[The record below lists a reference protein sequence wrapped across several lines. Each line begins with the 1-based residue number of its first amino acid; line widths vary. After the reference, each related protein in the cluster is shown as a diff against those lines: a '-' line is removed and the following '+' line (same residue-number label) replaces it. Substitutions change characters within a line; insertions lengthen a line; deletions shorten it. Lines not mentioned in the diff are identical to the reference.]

1 MKPPPFEYYAPT
13 TVTETVGLLRQYGDA
28 AKVLAGG
35 QSLMPL
41 LNFRLARPAALVDI
55 NGVGGLDYLRRED
68 GWLAIGALV
77 RQRTAELSAL
87 VAEACPLLAEALP
100 LVGHFQIRNRGTIG
114 GSLAH
119 ADPAAEL
126 GAVALALGAELRI
139 QGQRGGRLVSANQF
153 FVSYLTT
160 VLAAD
165 ELLVEARFPTAR
177 ARTGYAFVEFAR
189 RHGDFALVGVAAVVS
204 LDGTDRCADVRL
216 AFTGVG
222 PIPVLFTDEEG
233 ILRGEPLKPQAMNA
247 LAERAAGSLET
258 ESDVH
263 ASAEYRRE
271 LAGVL
276 AEQALQAAAARSGR
290 SNQKGVHS

>member
-1 MKPPPFEYYAPT
+1 
-13 TVTETVGLLRQYGDA
+13 VSLLRHYGEDG
-28 AKVLAGG
+28 KVLAGG

-41 LNFRLARPAALVDI
+41 LNFRLARPAAIVDI
-55 NGVGGLDYLRRED
+55 NGVEELDYLHQED

-77 RQRTAELSAL
+77 RQRDAELSAL
-87 VAEACPLLAEALP
+87 VTATCPLLAEALP
-100 LVGHFQIRNRGTIG
+100 FIGHFQIRNRGTVV

-139 QGQRGGRLVSANQF
+139 QSTRGTRTVPAEQF

-160 VLAAD
+160 AVAPD
-165 ELLVEARFPTAR
+165 ELLVEARFPAAR
-177 ARTGYAFVEFAR
+177 PRTGYAFAEFAR
-189 RHGDFALVGVAAVVS
+189 RHGDFALVGVAAIVEQ
-204 LDGTDRCADVRL
+204 DPARRCAEVRL

-222 PIPVLFTDEEG
+222 PVPILCTDEQG
-233 ILRGEPLKPQAMNA
+233 VLCGEPFTSQAMNA
-247 LAERAAGSLET
+247 FAERAAASFEA
-258 ESDVH
+258 EPDIH

-276 AEQALQAAAARSGR
+276 AERALQSAAARCKIG
-290 SNQKGVHS
+290 N

>member
-1 MKPPPFEYYAPT
+1 MKPPPFEYFDPT
-13 TVTETVGLLRQYGDA
+13 TIGEAVSVLQQYGDD

-41 LNFRLARPAALVDI
+41 LNFRLARPAAVVDI
-55 NGVGGLDYLRRED
+55 NGVRELDYLRRED
-68 GWLAIGALV
+68 GWLAVGALV

-87 VAEACPLLAEALP
+87 VAEACPMLAEALP
-100 LVGHFQIRNRGTIG
+100 LIGHFQIRNRGTVA

-126 GAVALALGAELRI
+126 GAVAVALGAELRI
-139 QGQRGGRLVSANQF
+139 MSASEIRTVPAAEF

-160 VLAAD
+160 ALAPN

-177 ARTGYAFVEFAR
+177 PRTGYAFTEFVR
-189 RHGDFALVGVAAVVS
+189 RHGDFALVGVAAVMER
-204 LDGTDRCADVRL
+204 DEDHRCRDVRL

-222 PIPVLFTDEEG
+222 PVPLLFSDEKG
-233 ILRGEPLKPQAMNA
+233 QLRGELLTVRKMNAFAERITAELKP
-247 LAERAAGSLET
+247 
-258 ESDVH
+258 ESDLH

-271 LAGVL
+271 LAAVL
-276 AEQALQAAAARSGR
+276 AERALSVAAERAAES
-290 SNQKGVHS
+290 H

>member
-1 MKPPPFEYYAPT
+1 MKPPSFEYHAPT
-13 TVTETVGLLRQYGDA
+13 TIAETVSLLHQYGDT

-41 LNFRLARPAALVDI
+41 LNFRLARPAGIIDI
-55 NGVGGLDYLRRED
+55 NCVRELDYLRLED
-68 GWLAIGALV
+68 GWLVVGALV
-77 RQRTAELSAL
+77 RQRTAELSSLA
-87 VAEACPLLAEALP
+87 AETCPLLVEALP
-100 LVGHFQIRNRGTIG
+100 LVGHFQIRNRGTIV

-126 GAVALALGAELRI
+126 GAVSLVLGAELRI
-139 QGQRGGRLVSANQF
+139 QGPRESRLIPADEF

-160 VLAAD
+160 ALAPD
-165 ELLVEARFPTAR
+165 ELLVEARFPMAR
-177 ARTGYAFVEFAR
+177 PRTGYAFVELAR

-204 LDGTDRCADVRL
+204 RDGADHCVEARL

-222 PIPVLFTDEEG
+222 PVPVMFTDREG
-233 ILRGEPLKPQAMNA
+233 ILRGEPLEPQAMNA
-247 LAERAAGSLET
+247 LAERAAASLET

-276 AEQALQAAAARSGR
+276 AEQALQAAAARSG
-290 SNQKGVHS
+290 KGGY

>member
-1 MKPPPFEYYAPT
+1 MKPPPFEYHAPT
-13 TVTETVGLLRQYGDA
+13 TVADTVRVLHHYGDA
-28 AKVLAGG
+28 GKVLAGG

-55 NGVGGLDYLRRED
+55 NGVEELDYLRQED

-77 RQRTAELSAL
+77 RQRAAEMSSL
-87 VAEACPLLAEALP
+87 VAETCPLLAEALP
-100 LVGHFQIRNRGTIG
+100 FVGHFQIRNRGTVV

-139 QGQRGGRLVSANQF
+139 QGPRGSRLVSADQF

-160 VLAAD
+160 VVAAD
-165 ELLVEARFPTAR
+165 ELLVETRFPTAPP
-177 ARTGYAFVEFAR
+177 RTGYGFAEFAR

-204 LDGTDRCADVRL
+204 RDGADRCVDVRL

-247 LAERAAGSLET
+247 LAERAAGSLGT

-271 LAGVL
+271 LARVL
-276 AEQALQAAAARSGR
+276 AEQALQAAGARSGR

>member
-1 MKPPPFEYYAPT
+1 MKPPPFEYHAPT
-13 TVTETVGLLRQYGDA
+13 TVAETVSLLHHYGDA
-28 AKVLAGG
+28 GKVLAGG

-55 NGVGGLDYLRRED
+55 NGVEGLDYVRRED

-77 RQRTAELSAL
+77 RQRAAEMSAL
-87 VAEACPLLAEALP
+87 VAETCPLLAEALP
-100 LVGHFQIRNRGTIG
+100 LVGHFQIRNRGTVV

-139 QGQRGGRLVSANQF
+139 QGPRGSRLVSADQF

-177 ARTGYAFVEFAR
+177 PRTGYGFAEFAR
-189 RHGDFALVGVAAVVS
+189 RHGDFALAGVAAVMS
-204 LDGTDRCADVRL
+204 RDGADRCADVRL

-247 LAERAAGSLET
+247 LAERAAASLDT

-271 LAGVL
+271 LASVL

-290 SNQKGVHS
+290 GDQKGGHT

>member
-1 MKPPPFEYYAPT
+1 MKPPSFEYHAPT
-13 TVTETVGLLRQYGDA
+13 TVAETVSLLHQYGDT

-41 LNFRLARPAALVDI
+41 LNFRLARPAGIIDI
-55 NGVGGLDYLRRED
+55 NCVRELDYLRLED
-68 GWLAIGALV
+68 GWLVIGALA
-77 RQRTAELSAL
+77 RQRTAELSSL
-87 VAEACPLLAEALP
+87 VAEACPLLAVALP
-100 LVGHFQIRNRGTIG
+100 LVGHFQIRNRGTVV

-126 GAVALALGAELRI
+126 GAVALALSAELRI
-139 QGQRGGRLVSANQF
+139 QGARESRLLPADQF

-160 VLAAD
+160 ALAPD
-165 ELLVEARFPTAR
+165 ELLVEVRFPTAR
-177 ARTGYAFVEFAR
+177 PRTGYAFVELAR

-204 LDGTDRCADVRL
+204 RDGSDRCADARL

-222 PIPVLFTDEEG
+222 PVPVLVMDKGG
-233 ILRGEPLKPQAMNA
+233 ILQGGAMEPQAMNA
-247 LAERAAGSLET
+247 LAGRAAAGLET
-258 ESDVH
+258 ESDIH

-276 AEQALQAAAARSGR
+276 AEQALQVAASRSGR
-290 SNQKGVHS
+290 GG